1 MHLYLN
7 LSLCLNLSVYESICP
22 YQFLYRVYYKK
33 ESRLGNVF
41 LINKFSDL
49 AQLCSQK
56 LFPVGKIAKANRFK
70 DTPFSICYLMLRME
84 TML

>member
-1 MHLYLN
+1 MCLYVHI
-7 LSLCLNLSVYESICP
+7 S
-22 YQFLYRVYYKK
+22 FYYKK

-70 DTPFSICYLMLRME
+70 DTLFSICYLMLRME